1 MSALFELLNRAS
13 TILLDLDPEGREK
26 LGTLE
31 GKILCVNMTAPEI
44 TLFVQP
50 SSEGL
55 AITRDIEGSADV
67 VLSGSLLSFA
77 RLGTTGASSGVLS
90 SGQILMQGDVDTGQA
105 FQKILAQLDLD
116 WEELIARFI
125 GDTPARK
132 TGNILRELNQ
142 WARESANLSREN
154 LADYLVEEKRIL
166 ASPLAMERLEK
177 EVQQLRSDVDRIEQ
191 RMGRVKRLLEV

>member
-1 MSALFELLNRAS
+1 
-13 TILLDLDPEGREK
+13 
-26 LGTLE
+26 
-31 GKILCVNMTAPEI
+31 
-44 TLFVQP
+44 
-50 SSEGL
+50 
-55 AITRDIEGSADV
+55 
-67 VLSGSLLSFA
+67 
-77 RLGTTGASSGVLS
+77 
-90 SGQILMQGDVDTGQA
+90 MQGDVDTGQA

-132 TGNILRELNQ
+132 TGNILRELSQ
-142 WARESANLSREN
+142 WARESAHLSREN